1 MKALGVAAKDVGD
14 DALKALSK
22 VESPEIAVALKGKPR
37 QQYLNALDDVYGP
50 QAKRIEDSQRTLKS
64 FHGSPEKNIDQFIPS
79 QGGSQGGGVYTTP
92 SKQIAQGY
100 AHEGKVYSLL
110 GPENLA
116 DFSNRENAEK
126 VAQKLGIEM
135 KPLPAYKKFSDSHYY
150 DLLTDYIA
158 KVDPEYKLKGTE
170 RENALNKA
178 LEQAGFSGSKFKR
191 NDEEILN
198 YFKPESLRSEKAA
211 FDPRFAKS
219 GLLMAGA
226 GAIPQTDISPIPL
239 LKKAFNTYEEAKN
252 KIVEPLAK
260 QLNFSK
266 NPEDTDTYK
275 NVLSMGLDPLN
286 FVSGPIG
293 AGLSAIQL
301 GTALT
306 PDNEKEM
313 KLKALKKMAGE

>member
-22 VESPEIAVALKGKPR
+22 VETPEVAVALKGKPR
-37 QQYLNALDDVYGP
+37 QQYLNALEDVYGP
-50 QAKRIEDSQRTLKS
+50 QAKRAEQSGKNLERIKERAKTEKFLQNKNLSIEEKNFPKELVEKYPNMFGEGHQWYDQLSNGEKIGEEISLKKS
-64 FHGSPEKNIDQFIPS
+64 GYNDVILEPEFRGKGVYQKLLEDNAIKHGETNSLLANRNSNSNKTWNSLVDKGLAKRNLETGVDTISGPEIETMLNRSPE
-79 QGGSQGGGVYTTP
+79 
-92 SKQIAQGY
+92 
-100 AHEGKVYSLL
+100 
-110 GPENLA
+110 
-116 DFSNRENAEK
+116 
-126 VAQKLGIEM
+126 
-135 KPLPAYKKFSDSHYY
+135 
-150 DLLTDYIA
+150 
-158 KVDPEYKLKGTE
+158 
-170 RENALNKA
+170 
-178 LEQAGFSGSKFKR
+178 
-191 NDEEILN
+191 
-198 YFKPESLRSEKAA
+198 AA

-239 LKKAFNTYEEAKN
+239 LKKAFNTYDEAKN

-266 NPEDTDTYK
+266 NPEDTETYK